1 MSLMQQQVIM
11 KRAKFFKFLS
21 FMGESNAVN
30 YVDDTTLC
38 VCDKKLSDMQRKMES
53 ESLILYK

>member
-1 MSLMQQQVIM
+1 MQQQVIM

-53 ESLILYK
+53 ESLILFE